1 MHFVTFYVLFYN
13 ISDLLSSAK
22 ASELPASSFQP
33 AYLYDMLEVRGQS
46 IRNLFYRVPHCPYVP
61 LSPNSGQTV
70 QQPAYYS

>member
-33 AYLYDMLEVRGQS
+33 AYLYDMLEVRAS
-46 IRNLFYRVPHCPYVP
+46 ATFFTEFH
-61 LSPNSGQTV
+61 TV
-70 QQPAYYS
+70 RMYL